1 MLSMDIQIF
10 AKKKIIRNQWRIY
23 PEKPRCSHLQPPIYL
38 HSRFN
43 FNAGKKKPQ
52 SGFFPEKEEIP
63 LIPWTCVEPSSS
75 GSKLLSHSKKA
86 HLHGGS
92 NHPPLVEP
100 LPPWDDSHLGEI
112 HTRLGVSLYLGV
124 RCVILELGVL
134 LWGDSIAARWDLK
147 RWQLPQWSDNVFRSS
162 MVNWWFI
169 YIYIYISTL
178 HLYIRFQIYRS
189 SMVNY
194 NLKSFDPFCW

>member
-10 AKKKIIRNQWRIY
+10 AKKKSFEISGGFTLRSPDAAILSLQSIY
-23 PEKPRCSHLQPPIYL
+23 TPDSTSTPEKKTQ
-38 HSRFN
+38 N
-43 FNAGKKKPQ
+43 
-52 SGFFPEKEEIP
+52 GFFPEKEEIP

-86 HLHGGS
+86 HLHSGS

-169 YIYIYISTL
+169 YIYI
-178 HLYIRFQIYRS
+178 FQLCI
-189 SMVNY
+189 
-194 NLKSFDPFCW
+194 